1 MHCGEVAVMG
11 CSQTF
16 GIPEAFQNENPQRV
30 PTIAY
35 TGEPLCHSISETE
48 REVIHEMWPI
58 EVRVFSEEFY

>member
-1 MHCGEVAVMG
+1 MHCGAVAVMG

-48 REVIHEMWPI
+48 REVIHE
-58 EVRVFSEEFY
+58 V